1 MGTQPTPT
9 EEDIFNTRK
18 LMPPIFPVKNR
29 EIPRDPVTT
38 STAATTLTESM
49 MSMIMS
55 AITTTVPTVSTV
67 EDITESTSEDVTSE
81 EVTESTSEEATM
93 ATTAT
98 MTASTVSTDMT
109 VTTVS
114 TVVEE
119 INLEDDDSDTDSFNP
134 GEIPA
139 VLDSDLDDYE
149 DWMPLLQNSSVKKNS
164 R

>member
-1 MGTQPTPT
+1 
-9 EEDIFNTRK
+9 
-18 LMPPIFPVKNR
+18 MPPIFPVKNR

-38 STAATTLTESM
+38 STAATTLTEST

-55 AITTTVPTVSTV
+55 AITTTVSTV
-67 EDITESTSEDVTSE
+67 EDITESTSEDVTSLTSE
-81 EVTESTSEEATM
+81 EVTESSSEEV
-93 ATTAT
+93 TTAT
-98 MTASTVSTDMT
+98 VTASTDMT
-109 VTTVS
+109 ATTVS

-139 VLDSDLDDYE
+139 VLDSDSDEYE

>member
-1 MGTQPTPT
+1 
-9 EEDIFNTRK
+9 
-18 LMPPIFPVKNR
+18 MPPIFPVKNR

-38 STAATTLTESM
+38 STAATTLTEST
-49 MSMIMS
+49 MSMILS
-55 AITTTVPTVSTV
+55 TITTTVSTV
-67 EDITESTSEDVTSE
+67 EDIMESTSEDVTSLTSE
-81 EVTESTSEEATM
+81 EVTESTSEEAT
-93 ATTAT
+93 TAT
-98 MTASTVSTDMT
+98 VTA
-109 VTTVS
+109 TTVS

-139 VLDSDLDDYE
+139 VLDSDSDEYE

>member
-1 MGTQPTPT
+1 
-9 EEDIFNTRK
+9 
-18 LMPPIFPVKNR
+18 MPPIFPVKNR

-38 STAATTLTESM
+38 STAATTLTKSM

-55 AITTTVPTVSTV
+55 AITTTVSTV
-67 EDITESTSEDVTSE
+67 EDITESTSEDVTSLTSE
-81 EVTESTSEEATM
+81 EVTESSSEEAT
-93 ATTAT
+93 TASVT
-98 MTASTVSTDMT
+98 VSTVSTDMT
-109 VTTVS
+109 ATTVS

-139 VLDSDLDDYE
+139 VLDSDSDEYE

>member
-1 MGTQPTPT
+1 
-9 EEDIFNTRK
+9 
-18 LMPPIFPVKNR
+18 MPPIFPVKNR

-38 STAATTLTESM
+38 STAATTLTEST

-55 AITTTVPTVSTV
+55 AITTTVSTV
-67 EDITESTSEDVTSE
+67 EDITESTSEDVTSLTSE
-81 EVTESTSEEATM
+81 EVTESSSEEVTM
-93 ATTAT
+93 ATV
-98 MTASTVSTDMT
+98 TASTDMIA
-109 VTTVS
+109 TTVS
-114 TVVEE
+114 TVVE

-139 VLDSDLDDYE
+139 VLDSDSDEYE

>member
-49 MSMIMS
+49 MSMIMR

-81 EVTESTSEEATM
+81 EVTESTSEE

-139 VLDSDLDDYE
+139 VLDSDSDDYE
-149 DWMPLLQNSSVKKNS
+149 DWMPLLQNSSVKKKN

>member
-1 MGTQPTPT
+1 MQPTPT

-38 STAATTLTESM
+38 STAATTLTEST

-55 AITTTVPTVSTV
+55 AITTTVSTV
-67 EDITESTSEDVTSE
+67 EDITELTSEDVTSLTSE
-81 EVTESTSEEATM
+81 EVTESSSEEVTM
-93 ATTAT
+93 AT
-98 MTASTVSTDMT
+98 MTASTDMT
-109 VTTVS
+109 ATTVS

-139 VLDSDLDDYE
+139 VLDSDLDEYE

>member
-38 STAATTLTESM
+38 STAATTLTEST
-49 MSMIMS
+49 MSMIMR

-81 EVTESTSEEATM
+81 EVTESTSEE

-139 VLDSDLDDYE
+139 VLDSDSDDYE
-149 DWMPLLQNSSVKKNS
+149 DWMPLLQNSSVKKNN

>member
-1 MGTQPTPT
+1 MQPTPT

-38 STAATTLTESM
+38 STAATTSTESM

-55 AITTTVPTVSTV
+55 AITTTVSTV
-67 EDITESTSEDVTSE
+67 EDITESTSEDVTSLTSE
-81 EVTESTSEEATM
+81 DVTESTSEEATM
-93 ATTAT
+93 AT
-98 MTASTVSTDMT
+98 MTA
-109 VTTVS
+109 TTVS

-139 VLDSDLDDYE
+139 ILDSDSDEYE